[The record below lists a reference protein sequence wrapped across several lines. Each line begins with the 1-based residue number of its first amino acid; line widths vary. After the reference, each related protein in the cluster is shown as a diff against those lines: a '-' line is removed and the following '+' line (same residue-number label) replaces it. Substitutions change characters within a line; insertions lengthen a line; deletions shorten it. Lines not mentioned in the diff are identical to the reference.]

1 MSLGLQNEKK
11 NTKWT
16 FSSFRLRLKKFARV
30 QKIPTKKI
38 NSIKYYDLLNFHK
51 LHNHQL
57 DLTFYRLKIYF
68 FIAICLS
75 IF

>member
-57 DLTFYRLKIYF
+57 DLTFYSKTN
-68 FIAICLS
+68 
-75 IF
+75 